1 VDKLFRDLPPF
12 DSTSSSGKV
21 VGDVDVAIETHL
33 QTLQV
38 NELLHHSFLFPPDR
52 TCL

>member
-38 NELLHHSFLFPPDR
+38 NELLLFLPSLFSFSS
-52 TCL
+52 